1 MTPRVI
7 TGPGVTF
14 RRCQWCGEDFD
25 GYQDEPY
32 HEDCAPKAA
41 AVPLETPWWQKR
53 RTSTRRRLGGLQVQ
67 TPGGLPDGHTH

>member
-1 MTPRVI
+1 MTPRVT

-41 AVPLETPWWQKR
+41 AVPRETPWWQKR
-53 RTSTRRRLGGLQVQ
+53 RGSSTRRR
-67 TPGGLPDGHTH
+67 